1 MAPPKKQTQ
10 DRASAR
16 VELRLTEAQKD
27 ELVKRAAKANLNLT
41 DYLRSVLFS
50 TK

>member
-1 MAPPKKQTQ
+1 MAPPKKNPQ

-16 VELRLTEAQKD
+16 IELRFTEAQKN

-41 DYLRSVLFS
+41 DYLRYVLFPA
-50 TK
+50 K